1 VTRRGLIGRSLLIL
15 GINAAGLIGCV
26 LRRPA
31 ERSTTR
37 TLSGA
42 ELEDLVAFGE
52 ALVDGRTLAPRERRY
67 LAEHLEYRTTRSPEY
82 LSLYR
87 TTAGTLE
94 HLAGRRFA
102 HLEMNER
109 MELIARHHLAASG
122 VRPGEDLGQF
132 PDEMRSL
139 RTRAVPDLIGGYYAS
154 PAGWAAVG
162 YDTFPGRCGEL
173 TRYTRP
179 ES

>member
-1 VTRRGLIGRSLLIL
+1 MAKPIATIEAREEIL
-15 GINAAGLIGCV
+15 TARILNGNAI
-26 LRRPA
+26 RDQIY
-31 ERSTTR
+31 
-37 TLSGA
+37 A
-42 ELEDLVAFGE
+42 ELQKEISD
-52 ALVDGRTLAPRERRY
+52 
-67 LAEHLEYRTTRSPEY
+67 
-82 LSLYR
+82 
-87 TTAGTLE
+87 
-94 HLAGRRFA
+94 
-102 HLEMNER
+102 
-109 MELIARHHLAASG
+109 LAASG
-122 VRPGEDLGQF
+122 VRPGEDLGRF